1 MSDIKLLSCPI
12 CGREVYIGTED
23 YDDNIED
30 VIICDHCN
38 LKFYGSYPATKQ
50 DLAEE
55 WNARKPM
62 ERIIERLTEKI
73 EQHYKLSL
81 DERLEQSEQIV
92 QNRQSNCFFNARK
105 IVKEEGMIND
115 RF

>member
-12 CGREVYIGTED
+12 CNREVYIGTED

-38 LKFYGSYPATKQ
+38 LRFYGSYPATKQ

-55 WNARKPM
+55 WNTRKPM
-62 ERIIERLTEKI
+62 ERIVERIKENSKHQWESDSDYIYTNKAIE
-73 EQHYKLSL
+73 
-81 DERLEQSEQIV
+81 
-92 QNRQSNCFFNARK
+92 
-105 IVKEEGMIND
+105 IVKEEGGLND
-115 RF
+115 

>member
-30 VIICDHCN
+30 VIVCDHCN
-38 LKFYGSYPATKQ
+38 LRFYGSYPATKQ

-55 WNARKPM
+55 WNTRKPM
-62 ERIIERLTEKI
+62 ERILT
-73 EQHYKLSL
+73 
-81 DERLEQSEQIV
+81 RLEECEKDC
-92 QNRQSNCFFNARK
+92 RQYKYMTDFQAQANAYLK
-105 IVKEEGMIND
+105 AQEIIKEEGGLND
-115 RF
+115 

>member
-30 VIICDHCN
+30 VIVCDHCN
-38 LKFYGSYPATKQ
+38 LRFYGSYPATKQ

-55 WNARKPM
+55 WNTRKPM
-62 ERIIERLTEKI
+62 ERILNRLEEGKAFYKI
-73 EQHYKLSL
+73 RSL
-81 DERLEQSEQIV
+81 DQDEIEVGAFIEAIDV
-92 QNRQSNCFFNARK
+92 
-105 IVKEEGMIND
+105 VKEEGGLND
-115 RF
+115 